1 MEQDEWQQINYLIR
15 ELQDPGGSDW
25 SGSFPAMVGELAVLV
40 LEAPFVCPEKSSR
53 RYTRYLMH
61 PWYALKV
68 RTRGESLVGTVLQR
82 KDYEIFLPT
91 YQESRKYSDR
101 IKKVDTP
108 LFPGYLFCRLDAS
121 NRLPILTTPG
131 VDYILGTN
139 GEPEPLPENEIE
151 SIQKVVRGGSARPWP
166 FLKTGSRVRVEHGAF
181 TGVEGILLTERGA
194 DRLILS
200 ISLLQRSV
208 SVEID
213 RTWIRPI

>member
-1 MEQDEWQQINYLIR
+1 
-15 ELQDPGGSDW
+15 
-25 SGSFPAMVGELAVLV
+25 
-40 LEAPFVCPEKSSR
+40 
-53 RYTRYLMH
+53 MH

-68 RTRGESLVGTVLQR
+68 RTRGESLVGTILQR

-101 IKKVDTP
+101 IKKVDAP
-108 LFPGYLFCRLDAS
+108 LFPGYLFCRLDVL

-139 GEPEPLPENEIE
+139 GEPEPLPEQEIGA
-151 SIQKVVRGGSARPWP
+151 IQRVVNSGAAARPWP
-166 FLKTGSRVRVEHGAF
+166 FLKAGSRVRVEHGAF

-194 DRLILS
+194 DRLVLS
-200 ISLLQRSV
+200 IALLQRSV

-213 RTWIRPI
+213 RTWIRPL